1 MKPYAGTTILAVIVL
16 LVAPLVFN
24 KGFALS
30 LLCQMGILT
39 VFALSYNM
47 LLGQTGLLSFGHAV
61 YYGLGALFTIHALN
75 LVKGGLAIPV
85 TLMPLVG
92 GVAGLAFGLL
102 FGYVTTRRAGTTFS
116 MISLGVGELVAA
128 CSLMFPVFFGGEAG
142 ISGNRTVGQPVLGI
156 TYGPQI
162 QVYYLIAA
170 WTFAC
175 VAAMFALTRTP
186 LGRMANAVR
195 DNPERAKFI
204 GYNPTRVRWLMMA
217 LGRMANAVRDNP
229 ERAQFV
235 GYDPQWVRFLMVAL
249 SGFFAGV
256 AGGLAALNYEIVSAE
271 SLSATTSGLVLLAT
285 FLGGVSSFFGPI
297 IGAVVV
303 TLMQTVLAGFTH
315 AWPFYFG
322 LLFLATVLF
331 VPGGI
336 ASVVMLHKRLW
347 ESRLLGLVAPVY
359 ARMAVPVLLA
369 ALAVVLLIEM
379 GYRASERAG
388 TFSLLGLALE
398 PRSLGSWLT
407 LAAFLVASAW
417 FARRQWRREGSRWAE
432 VSARLGGEKR

>member
-1 MKPYAGTTILAVIVL
+1 MIRHGWVPAYAGTTILSVIVL
-16 LVAPLVFN
+16 VVAPFVFS

-30 LLCQMGILT
+30 LLCQMGILI

-116 MISLGVGELVAA
+116 MISLGIGELVAA

-142 ISGNRTVGQPVLGI
+142 ISGNRAVGQPVMGI
-156 TYGPQI
+156 TFGPQI

-195 DNPERAKFI
+195 DNPERA
-204 GYNPTRVRWLMMA
+204 
-217 LGRMANAVRDNP
+217 
-229 ERAQFV
+229 QFV

-249 SGFFAGV
+249 SGFFAGI

-285 FLGGVSSFFGPI
+285 FLGGVSFFFGPI

-303 TLMQTVLAGFTH
+303 TLMQTVLAGYTH

-336 ASVVMLHKRLW
+336 AAVVMLHKRLW
-347 ESRLLGLVAPVY
+347 EARLLYMVAPVY
-359 ARMAVPVLLA
+359 ARMAIPVA
-369 ALAVVLLIEM
+369 IATLAVVLLIEM

-388 TFSLLGLALE
+388 TFAVLGLALE
-398 PRSLGSWLT
+398 PRSLGAWIA
-407 LAAFLVASAW
+407 LAAFLAAGAW
-417 FARRQWRREGSRWAE
+417 LARRQWRREGARWAE
-432 VSARLGGEKR
+432 VSARLAGEER

>member
-1 MKPYAGTTILAVIVL
+1 VKANAGIAIVSL
-16 LVAPLVFN
+16 LVLVIAPFIFS

-30 LLCQMGILT
+30 LLCQMGILI

-75 LVKGGLAIPV
+75 LAKGGLAIPV
-85 TLMPLVG
+85 PLVPLVG
-92 GVAGLAFGLL
+92 GAAGLAFGLL
-102 FGYVTTRRAGTTFS
+102 FGFVTTRRAGTTFS
-116 MISLGVGELVAA
+116 MISLGIGELVAA

-142 ISGNRTVGQPVLGI
+142 ISGNRAVGQPVMGI
-156 TYGPQI
+156 TFGPQI

-195 DNPERAKFI
+195 DNPERA
-204 GYNPTRVRWLMMA
+204 
-217 LGRMANAVRDNP
+217 
-229 ERAQFV
+229 QFV

-249 SGFFAGV
+249 SGFFAGI

-285 FLGGVSSFFGPI
+285 FLGGVSLFFGPI
-297 IGAVVV
+297 IGAIVV
-303 TLMQTVLAGFTH
+303 TLMQTVLAGITH

-336 ASVVMLHKRLW
+336 ASVVMMHKRLW

-359 ARMAVPVLLA
+359 ARMAIPVLLV

-379 GYRASERAG
+379 SYRASENAAA
-388 TFSLLGLALE
+388 FSPLGFALE
-398 PRSLGSWLT
+398 PRSPGAWLG
-407 LAAFLVASAW
+407 LATFLVASGW
-417 FARRQWRREGSRWAE
+417 LARWQWRREGTRWSE
-432 VSARLGGEKR
+432 VSARLAGGKR